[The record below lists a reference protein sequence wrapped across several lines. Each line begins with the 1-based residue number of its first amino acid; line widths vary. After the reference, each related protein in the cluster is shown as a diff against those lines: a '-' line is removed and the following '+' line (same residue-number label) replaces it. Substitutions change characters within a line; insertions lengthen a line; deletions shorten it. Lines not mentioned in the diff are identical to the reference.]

1 MSDAPSATAPAAAP
15 AGAPVGGDI
24 KIALPGSWWNIPLDD
39 SAASAATVRT
49 IVDNSVGRADDRVMI
64 RRALREELQKDVET
78 ARVSG
83 AHGLYLA
90 REIASGIPM
99 SGSLAV
105 FWPRLS
111 NLPED
116 ADNAQL
122 LRAAIKAALAERAPD
137 EEATFDPAETREFE
151 SVSSSLLRRVRRH
164 TIQDANGNPST
175 TIQCDYWIAFEEH
188 SRPVLLSFSSSLMGM
203 DEKLIGLFDAIAA
216 TATWVAQ
223 D

>member
-1 MSDAPSATAPAAAP
+1 MSDAPAATAAVEAP
-15 AGAPVGGDI
+15 TGAPIGGDI
-24 KIALPGSWWNIPLDD
+24 RIALPGSWWNIPLED
-39 SAASAATVRT
+39 SVASAAAVRT
-49 IVDNSVGRADDRVMI
+49 IVNNSVGRADDRVMI
-64 RRALREELQKDVET
+64 RRALRDELQKDVDS
-78 ARVSG
+78 ARAGG

-105 FWPRLS
+105 FWPHLS

-116 ADNAQL
+116 ADDARL
-122 LRAAIKAALAERAPD
+122 LRAAIKAALADGARD
-137 EEATFDPAETREFE
+137 EGTTFDPAETREFE
-151 SVSSSLLRRVRRH
+151 SVSSVLLRRVRRH
-164 TIQDANGNPST
+164 TIVDANGNPST

-188 SRPVLLSFSSSLMGM
+188 SRPALLSFSSSLAGM

-216 TATWVAQ
+216 TATWSAQ